1 MKKQEEHAT
10 QDEQKKLSTLL
21 ELLSTR
27 QLKMQ
32 LVMRKVQ
39 PTDDF
44 KMTTQTQNE
53 MNLNNDCD

>member
-10 QDEQKKLSTLL
+10 QEEQKKLSTLL
-21 ELLSTR
+21 ELLSTS

-32 LVMRKVQ
+32 LVLRKGQ

-53 MNLNNDCD
+53 MDLNNDCD

>member
-10 QDEQKKLSTLL
+10 QDEQQKLSTLL

-39 PTDDF
+39 LTDDF

-53 MNLNNDCD
+53 MNLNIDCD